1 MHHRPRPAP
10 PDNKKL
16 PYMAMLRNL
25 RNLILAKIGAAHH
38 DKVISTL
45 TNENAVLNSKQM
57 VFR

>member
-1 MHHRPRPAP
+1 
-10 PDNKKL
+10 
-16 PYMAMLRNL
+16 MAMLRNL